1 MLPNQDSGQICKI
14 LIIDDELTTRLI
26 LKKNLEDEKY
36 KVQVANNGQ
45 EGIVIAENFYPDL
58 IICDWMMPLLNG
70 LEVCQKIKTDPQLD
84 GTFFILLTGR
94 EEVSDRVTGL
104 DSGADEF
111 LCKPIDINELKA
123 RVRAGLR
130 ISRLNR
136 QLKATNEQL
145 NLVNKQLQVRNELLQ
160 SLSMTDA
167 MTGLLNRRAL
177 DQSLPHLLA
186 QVGKRDG
193 YQIHYRYICVFMM
206 DVDYFKQVNDN
217 YGHKI
222 GDYVLK
228 ILAQRLQA
236 NVRPNSSVYRYGG
249 EEIVCVT
256 QGIHPKNIPDYGESL
271 RKAIA
276 DHPFKVSADLQL
288 SITISLGGA
297 IASDAHSFT
306 PHDLLHQAD
315 LALYQAKHDGRNCVR
330 FSSQAELLIK
340 THPGSS

>member
-1 MLPNQDSGQICKI
+1 MLTEQASEPIGKI
-14 LIIDDELTTRLI
+14 LLIDDELTTRLI
-26 LKKNLEDEKY
+26 LQKNLQDEQY
-36 KVQVANNGQ
+36 QVKVATNGK
-45 EGIVIAENFYPDL
+45 EGLMIAEEFCPDL
-58 IICDWMMPLLNG
+58 IICDWMMPVLDG
-70 LEVCQKIKTDPQLD
+70 LEVCQQIKANTQLYA
-84 GTFFILLTGR
+84 TFFILLTGR
-94 EEVSDRVTGL
+94 EQVSDRVKGL

-111 LCKPIDINELKA
+111 LCKPIDLNELKA

-130 ISRLNR
+130 ISRLNQ
-136 QLKATNEQL
+136 QLKATNEELSQ
-145 NLVNKQLQVRNELLQ
+145 VNKQLKVRNELLE

-193 YQIHYRYICVFMM
+193 TEIHYRYLCIFMI

-222 GDYVLK
+222 GDNVLK

-256 QGIHPKNIPDYGESL
+256 QGIHPKKMRDYGESL

-276 DHPFKVSADLQL
+276 DHPFKVSGDLQL
-288 SITISLGGA
+288 GITISLGGA
-297 IASDAHSFT
+297 IASETHSFKA
-306 PHDLLHQAD
+306 HDLLHQAD
-315 LALYQAKHDGRNCVR
+315 LALYQAKHNGRNCLR
-330 FSSQAELLIK
+330 FSPEAELLIN
-340 THPGSS
+340 TNPV